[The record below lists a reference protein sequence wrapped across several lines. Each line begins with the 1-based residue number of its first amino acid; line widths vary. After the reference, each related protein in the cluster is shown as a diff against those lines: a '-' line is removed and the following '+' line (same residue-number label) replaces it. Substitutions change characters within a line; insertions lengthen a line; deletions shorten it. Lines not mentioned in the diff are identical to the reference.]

1 MHDIEKLIPH
11 RGAMKLIG
19 EITVMDDELCVTAS
33 TVSEN
38 WPLCE
43 DGFTDPIILI
53 ELAAQTAGAHFGW
66 DEMRN
71 GDPAA
76 GKVGWIVGIKK
87 ARFFRDRIPVGSRIE
102 VSINDRKR
110 GGTYAEIS
118 GTARIGAEVIG
129 EIMLQVFRPDSDSD
143 QGVMP

>member
-1 MHDIEKLIPH
+1 MHDIETLIPH

-19 EITVMDDELCVTAS
+19 EITVMDDERCVTAS
-33 TVSEN
+33 TASDR

-43 DGFTDPIILI
+43 DGFVDPIILI

-66 DEMRN
+66 DEMRK

-87 ARFFRDRIPVGSRIE
+87 AKFFLDRIPVGSRIE
-102 VSINDRKR
+102 VTINDRKR
-110 GGTYAEIS
+110 GGTYAEIA
-118 GTARIGAEVIG
+118 GTARIGDETVGQIK
-129 EIMLQVFRPDSDSD
+129 LQVFRPEQESD
-143 QGVMP
+143 QGAMP

>member
-1 MHDIEKLIPH
+1 MYDIEKLIPH

-19 EITVMDDELCVTAS
+19 EIIVMDDSRCVTAS
-33 TVSEN
+33 TVSEH

-43 DGFTDPIILI
+43 DGFVDPIVLI

-66 DEMRN
+66 DEMKK
-71 GDPAA
+71 GDSRA
-76 GKVGWIVGIKK
+76 GTVGWIVGIKK
-87 ARFFRDRIPVGSRIE
+87 AEFVRDRIPVGSLIE

-118 GTARIGAEVIG
+118 GIARIGAETVG
-129 EIMLQVFRPDSDSD
+129 EIMLQVFRPEPDSD
-143 QGVMP
+143 QGVLS